1 VMWHLRRFVR
11 VIGCV
16 NFFVICISPLI
27 CDSLVA
33 QALKI
38 IKKLMECF
46 PIKRAPLRVRITAP
60 KPKFAGLMEKV
71 VEWNAIVI
79 SKDESGNPPSVVSLL
94 NLLPT

>member
-1 VMWHLRRFVR
+1 
-11 VIGCV
+11 
-16 NFFVICISPLI
+16 
-27 CDSLVA
+27 
-33 QALKI
+33 
-38 IKKLMECF
+38 
-46 PIKRAPLRVRITAP
+46 LRVRITAP